1 MLEHER
7 KLQALD
13 ITVIVV
19 LFFIGC
25 VIGKFCTNKYGGTW
39 LSFNGPAL
47 GTLVI
52 GGLIWWRVRRKIA
65 LKWEDKDGKS

>member
-19 LFFIGC
+19 LFIVGC
-25 VIGKFCTNKYGGTW
+25 GIGKFCLNEYGDT
-39 LSFNGPAL
+39 
-47 GTLVI
+47 
-52 GGLIWWRVRRKIA
+52 
-65 LKWEDKDGKS
+65 